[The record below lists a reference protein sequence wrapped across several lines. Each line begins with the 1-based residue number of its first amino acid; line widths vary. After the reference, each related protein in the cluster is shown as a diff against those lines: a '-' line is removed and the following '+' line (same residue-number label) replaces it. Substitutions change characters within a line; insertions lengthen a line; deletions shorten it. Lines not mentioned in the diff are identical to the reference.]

1 MSARLLPV
9 YRYLKWDEGRNCH
22 VPSDVY
28 ATSEAIRDGLG
39 IVIYESAIW
48 VREADVSGGVF
59 RPASSENAPMG

>member
-1 MSARLLPV
+1 M
-9 YRYLKWDEGRNCH
+9 
-22 VPSDVY
+22 PSDVY